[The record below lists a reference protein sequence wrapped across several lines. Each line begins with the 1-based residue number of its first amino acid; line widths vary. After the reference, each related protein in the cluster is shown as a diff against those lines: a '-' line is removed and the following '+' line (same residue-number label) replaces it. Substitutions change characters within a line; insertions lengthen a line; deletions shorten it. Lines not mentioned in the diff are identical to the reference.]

1 MRTLAFLVIAVSVIL
16 ARPQVAFA
24 CSCERPQTALD
35 ALAWSEFAFSGTV
48 VEIVDFVPMA
58 VNSNEQGEI
67 EHLSFFFARFE
78 VDRSWKGIDGEEV
91 TLLSWVDDGATCG
104 YTFELGEDYL
114 VYGGI
119 TKFAAYGVQIETGEA
134 GGYRA
139 ASACSRTSRLS
150 ETHAQDDIAALD
162 GETAVTPSLWGQIK
176 ALFFG
181 I

>member
-1 MRTLAFLVIAVSVIL
+1 MRTFAFLVIAVSVIL
-16 ARPQVAFA
+16 GGSQVASA
-24 CSCERPQTALD
+24 CSCERAQTAL
-35 ALAWSEFAFSGTV
+35 AGLASSEFAFAGTV
-48 VEIVDFVPMA
+48 VGIADFVPMA
-58 VNSNEQGEI
+58 VNSGEQEEI

-91 TLLSWVDDGATCG
+91 TLLSWVNDGATCG

-119 TKFAAYGVQIETGEA
+119 TDFVAYGVQIETDEA
-134 GGYRA
+134 EGYRA

-150 ETHAQDDIAALD
+150 EAQAQDDIAALD
-162 GETAVTPSLWGQIK
+162 GETAVPPSLWGQIK